1 MARPVSRLI
10 TIGRI
15 SGVYGVQGWV
25 KVYSYTEPREN
36 ILKYTPWRIRR
47 AERWETIAVPEGR
60 RHGKGV
66 IARLEGCAD
75 REAARALIGADIA
88 VERGRMGDTAPGEF
102 YWADLVGLEVINREG
117 VALGR
122 VDHLIETGA
131 NDVLVV
137 ADDGRERLIPF
148 VPDLY
153 IDEVDLEG
161 GRMVVDWAP
170 ED

>member
-10 TIGRI
+10 TVGHI
-15 SGVYGVQGWV
+15 SGVYGVHGWV
-25 KVYSYTEPREN
+25 KVFSHTEPREN
-36 ILKYTPWRIRR
+36 ILGYSPWHIRR
-47 AERWETIAVPEGR
+47 AERWEPIALLDGR
-60 RHGKGV
+60 RQGKGV

-75 REAARALIGADIA
+75 REHARALIGAEIA
-88 VERGRMGDTAPGEF
+88 VEREQFDETAPGEY
-102 YWADLVGLEVINREG
+102 YWADLVGLEVVTRDG
-117 VALGR
+117 VTLGR

-137 ADDGRERLIPF
+137 AGERERLIPF
-148 VPDLY
+148 VPDRY
-153 IDEVDLEG
+153 IVEVDVEG